1 MQINPHYSLPASFS
15 NGTEEFYITGQDNLV
30 SLLVKPFNGRIR
42 QYYSDYKS
50 YDYLPGEDMAVP
62 KSISKFM
69 EKGLKKSA
77 TRETCYTW
85 FPCTEEFLENEEK
98 QKQYLIHTLEF
109 LFWKLK

>member
-1 MQINPHYSLPASFS
+1 MAVSAN
-15 NGTEEFYITGQDNLV
+15 ITV
-30 SLLVKPFNGRIR
+30 ITKVMIIC
-42 QYYSDYKS
+42 
-50 YDYLPGEDMAVP
+50 GEDMAVP

-98 QKQYLIHTLEF
+98 QKQYLNTYPGIF
-109 LFWKLK
+109 IWKLK

>member
-1 MQINPHYSLPASFS
+1 
-15 NGTEEFYITGQDNLV
+15 
-30 SLLVKPFNGRIR
+30 
-42 QYYSDYKS
+42 
-50 YDYLPGEDMAVP
+50 MAVP

-109 LFWKLK
+109 YFGN